1 MCCNEDLAGYTYLAL
16 VLSRESQADF
26 FDEKYVGLD
35 RPKDIEDP
43 DNELWLSPIS
53 IWEALLL
60 AEKGRIVLPP
70 EPRSWVQSV
79 LQQLELREALL
90 NYEIALLSRQI
101 TCPHQDPADRFL
113 AATAIYY
120 NLQLATMDQNLI
132 DTPSLQTMS

>member
-1 MCCNEDLAGYTYLAL
+1 MNIL
-16 VLSRESQADF
+16 
-26 FDEKYVGLD
+26 LD
-35 RPKDIEDP
+35 THIWLWYCLGNPKLTSSIRGAIEDP

-53 IWEALLL
+53 VWEALLL

-70 EPRSWVQSV
+70 DPMSWVRSV

-101 TCPHQDPADRFL
+101 ACPHQDPADRFL
-113 AATAIYY
+113 AATAVYY

>member
-1 MCCNEDLAGYTYLAL
+1 MKILLDTHIWLWYCLGNSR
-16 VLSRESQADF
+16 LSSSMRST
-26 FDEKYVGLD
+26 
-35 RPKDIEDP
+35 IEDP

-70 EPRSWVQSV
+70 EPRSWVRSV
-79 LQQLELREALL
+79 LQQLELREASL

-101 TCPHQDPADRFL
+101 ACPHQDPADRFL
-113 AATAIYY
+113 AATATYY

-132 DTPSLQTMS
+132 DTPSLQTIS